1 MKVIAVDYDD
11 TYTAD
16 PELFE
21 SFISTAKTKGH
32 VVVIVTFRNGEVDPL
47 PSLAHE
53 VFYTSGT
60 EKANYMKEV
69 GLEVDIWVDDWP
81 ELIGK
86 TR

>member
-1 MKVIAVDYDD
+1 MKTISVDYDD

-21 SFISTAKTKGH
+21 SFISEAKSRGH
-32 VVVIVTFRNGEVDPL
+32 VVVIVTFRNGETHPL
-47 PSLAHE
+47 RDISHE
-53 VFYTSGT
+53 VFYTSGM
-60 EKANYMKEV
+60 EKSAYMKSI
-69 GLEVDIWVDDWP
+69 GLEIDIWIDDWP